1 MKKIFGI
8 LLAFG
13 LLLTT
18 QIGSAQNKKPATAGK
33 TPVKKTQSK
42 QVAKKPVSKKQVS
55 YTTIA
60 IDTSIRVKITTDSGI
75 IIVKLY
81 DSTPL
86 HRDNFVKL
94 VNEHFYDSLL
104 FHRVIPQFMIQGGDP
119 TSKNAEP
126 GQMLGSGGGDME
138 RIPAEFRQSIIH
150 KKGALAGAR
159 DNNPAKASSACQFY
173 IVDGKTF
180 TDQELDM
187 MEQRSGIKYTP
198 EQRNMY
204 KLAGG
209 TPFLD
214 YGYTVFG
221 EVESG
226 LEVISKIAN
235 VPRNQY
241 DRPNGNVRMYM
252 EVLGRN

>member
-1 MKKIFGI
+1 MKKIFGLLLGI
-8 LLAFG
+8 SLLLA
-13 LLLTT
+13 T
-18 QIGSAQNKKPATAGK
+18 QISSAQNKKPATTGK
-33 TPVKKTQSK
+33 APVKKTQAK
-42 QVAKKPVSKKQVS
+42 PVARKPVAKKQIS
-55 YTTIA
+55 YATVV

-104 FHRVIPQFMIQGGDP
+104 FHRVIPFFMIQGGDP

-126 GQMLGSGGGDME
+126 GQMLGNGGGDME
-138 RIPAEFRQSIIH
+138 RTPAEFRQSIIH

-173 IVDGKTF
+173 IVEGKTY
-180 TDQELDM
+180 TDEELDM
-187 MEQRSGIKYTP
+187 LEKRSGIKYTP
-198 EQRNMY
+198 VQRNIY
-204 KLAGG
+204 KTLGG